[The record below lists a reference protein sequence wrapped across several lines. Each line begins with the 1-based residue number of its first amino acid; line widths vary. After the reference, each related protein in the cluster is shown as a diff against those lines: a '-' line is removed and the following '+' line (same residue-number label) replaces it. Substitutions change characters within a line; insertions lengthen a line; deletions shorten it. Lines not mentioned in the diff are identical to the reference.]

1 MRNIVATLALLVV
14 ISAVLT
20 AGTGISGAQA
30 GAKKYSMN
38 NAVGKSGVEFVSEAP
53 MEKITGTADGVSGS
67 FTLDPSNLEAT
78 TGRIE
83 VQVTSMK
90 TANSKRD
97 SHMYSEMWLDADA
110 HPTVAFDVKSLKDVK
125 VVIKDGKSI
134 VTATAIG
141 VFTCHGV
148 AKPSI
153 ANVVITY
160 IPASAETAKRA
171 TGNLVM
177 IDTKFV
183 VALADHQIAG
193 KAGIIGKSVG
203 ETIAIEAKL
212 LANS

>member
-1 MRNIVATLALLVV
+1 MRIIVATLALLVV
-14 ISAVLT
+14 VSSAVT
-20 AGTGISGAQA
+20 AGTGISGAQT

-53 MEKITGTADGVSGS
+53 MEKINGTADGVSGS
-67 FTLDPSNLEAT
+67 FSLDPTNLEAT

-97 SHMYSEMWLDADA
+97 GHMYSEMWLDADA
-110 HPTVAFDVKSLKDVK
+110 HPTVAFEVKSLKDVK
-125 VVIKDGKSI
+125 VVTKDGKSTI
-134 VTATAIG
+134 TAKAVG

-148 AKPSI
+148 AKAST
-153 ANVVITY
+153 ADVTITY

-171 TGNLVM
+171 SGNLVM

-193 KAGIIGKSVG
+193 KAGIVGKSVG
-203 ETIAIEAKL
+203 ETIAVEAKL
-212 LANS
+212 FANS